1 MESNSGTILEGLFDS
16 EIKVKLLKLFL
27 QNEEDKFTLDDI
39 TERTQSDSSSVR
51 YQLRKLR
58 EIDLVESALVRFPS
72 KQEDKEKGRKRRV
85 YFVSQEFP
93 LFAELKNLITKTV
106 PIEGRDIKNRIERL
120 GEIKLAVLTGVFQK
134 NESAPTDMFVVGEE
148 LQKEKLQE
156 EVDQIEAK
164 LGKELRFTTMSTDE
178 FEYRVDM
185 FDNFLKQI
193 FKNPHEIIIKEMEIP
208 F

>member
-58 EIDLVESALVRFPS
+58 EVNLVESALVRFPS

-106 PIEGRDIKNRIERL
+106 PIEGGDIKNRIERL
-120 GEIKLAVLTGVFQK
+120 GKIKLAVLTGIFQK

-164 LGKELRFTTMSTDE
+164 LGKEFRFTTMSTNE
-178 FEYRVDM
+178 FKYRVDM
-185 FDNFLKQI
+185 FDNFLKRI
-193 FKNPHEIIIKEMEIP
+193 FKNSHEIIIKEMEVP

>member
-1 MESNSGTILEGLFDS
+1 METNSSTILEGLFDS

-58 EIDLVESALVRFPS
+58 EIDLIESALVRFPS

-85 YFVSQEFP
+85 YFASQDFA
-93 LFAELKNLITKTV
+93 LFSELKQLITKPV
-106 PIEGRDIKNRIERL
+106 PIEGQDIKERIEQL
-120 GEIKLAVLTGVFQK
+120 GKIKIAVLTGVFQK
-134 NESAPTDMFVVGEE
+134 EESAPTDLFVVGEE

-178 FEYRVDM
+178 FEYRIDM

-193 FKNPHEIIIKEMEIP
+193 FKNPHEVIIKEIEIP